1 MENQVM
7 ASQEIVI
14 VGAGGHGREVL
25 DVLRAQD
32 PDCET
37 LKFAGFIS
45 DDKPDPQ
52 ILAKIEANWLGTVDD
67 FLANIKSDPGGLRF
81 SHTGA
86 GSIYFFGIHQLL
98 KASGSGGDAAVAVP
112 YKGGSK
118 SMAELLR
125 GEVDFHPTNLV
136 SAVDFIK
143 TGAVRAGGYN
153 ERAP

>member
-1 MENQVM
+1 LVQINPNVLVVS
-7 ASQEIVI
+7 ASSPYQN
-14 VGAGGHGREVL
+14 L
-25 DVLRAQD
+25 
-32 PDCET
+32 
-37 LKFAGFIS
+37 
-45 DDKPDPQ
+45 
-52 ILAKIEANWLGTVDD
+52 DD

-136 SAVDFIK
+136 SAFDFIK